1 MSHKTVRL
9 HPVDV
14 AFVASSVQLHN
25 IFVTSLPKLRTDG
38 ITDPTDGLLNQFDH
52 SYGVVVAEYNART
65 AAAGAG
71 PDDVHGWK
79 TEVWR
84 YECAGTNP
92 RRSNCFMSVHSF
104 AIMFDGCWLV
114 EFTGQKMNGYNL
126 ERLLKILQL
135 T

>member
-65 AAAGAG
+65 VLLLLVLMMCMDGRRKYGDTNALARTRDGAI
-71 PDDVHGWK
+71 
-79 TEVWR
+79 
-84 YECAGTNP
+84 A
-92 RRSNCFMSVHSF
+92 S
-104 AIMFDGCWLV
+104 
-114 EFTGQKMNGYNL
+114 
-126 ERLLKILQL
+126 
-135 T
+135 